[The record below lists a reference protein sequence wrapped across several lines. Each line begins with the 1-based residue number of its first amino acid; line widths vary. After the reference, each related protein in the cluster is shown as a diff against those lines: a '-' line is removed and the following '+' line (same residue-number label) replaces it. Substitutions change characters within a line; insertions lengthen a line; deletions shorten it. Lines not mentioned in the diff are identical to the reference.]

1 MENIDP
7 ATQAE
12 QIIDLILAL
21 TLTFYSLARYFLLG
35 IRYSLL
41 VTRYVYRYFFA
52 ARYYLLMFS
61 VDASDDD
68 QLNDIQSSCKKV
80 LFPLR
85 RNGRITKLLLCSR
98 MLERL
103 VHWRLAAGLSRLI

>member
-21 TLTFYSLARYFLLG
+21 TLTFYSLA
-35 IRYSLL
+35 RYSLL

-103 VHWRLAAGLSRLI
+103 VALL

>member
-1 MENIDP
+1 MENTDP

-21 TLTFYSLARYFLLG
+21 IHTCYSLTRYFLLG

-41 VTRYVYRYFFA
+41 VTRYVYRYFFV

-68 QLNDIQSSCKKV
+68 QLNDIQSSYKKV
-80 LFPLR
+80 FFPLR
-85 RNGRITKLLLCSR
+85 RNGRITKLMLCSH

-103 VHWRLAAGLSRLI
+103 AALL